1 VGEIPP
7 ARQAS
12 YRTFSDSAGKT
23 IDRGIVLYF
32 PGPGSYTGEDTLELQ
47 AHGGP
52 LVLRA
57 LLEAACGAGAREAQ
71 PGEFTRR
78 AFLNGKLDLA
88 QAEAVADL
96 ISARTEQAARAAAR
110 TLAGKFS
117 SLVVDLDEELGD
129 LRAFIEAAIDFSDEE
144 IDFLAQADARNR
156 ISAAQRQIDRLIE
169 GARRGRLLTEG
180 AVVVLAG
187 RPNVGKSS
195 LLNALAC
202 ENVAI
207 VTDVPGT
214 TRDLIRQS
222 IQLNGFPIDIVDT
235 AGLRQSENRVE
246 REGIDRARAALE
258 EADLILVV
266 VDDTAQ
272 EVTLPDLPSVRP
284 VPMIIVRN
292 KADLT
297 GRRPGLVSQTLGDS
311 GTREVAISAKTGA
324 GLQVLLDA
332 LCAELGVWGGHESE
346 FTARRR
352 HLSAIRDAQ
361 ACLGAAERALEQ
373 TLGIEL
379 IAEDLRHAQ
388 QALAALVGEKDNE
401 QLLDRIFSRFCIGK

>member
-214 TRDLIRQS
+214 TRD
-222 IQLNGFPIDIVDT
+222 
-235 AGLRQSENRVE
+235 
-246 REGIDRARAALE
+246 
-258 EADLILVV
+258 
-266 VDDTAQ
+266 
-272 EVTLPDLPSVRP
+272 
-284 VPMIIVRN
+284 
-292 KADLT
+292 
-297 GRRPGLVSQTLGDS
+297 
-311 GTREVAISAKTGA
+311 
-324 GLQVLLDA
+324 
-332 LCAELGVWGGHESE
+332 
-346 FTARRR
+346 
-352 HLSAIRDAQ
+352 
-361 ACLGAAERALEQ
+361 
-373 TLGIEL
+373 
-379 IAEDLRHAQ
+379 
-388 QALAALVGEKDNE
+388 
-401 QLLDRIFSRFCIGK
+401 